1 MATDRSTAG
10 SVGLRAPQR
19 RRRTMT
25 DVVDLGL
32 PFDPILAFAAI
43 ALTVCSVVGLAG
55 ATDGNA
61 FVVRQTAYG
70 VLGVAIAA
78 LVSRVDYVR
87 WQAIRWPLYAFM
99 VGSILAVAFLGQSVN
114 GSTLSI
120 NVGFFS
126 FQASELGKVLVAIVA
141 ASFIVE
147 RRGAVHA
154 WPTTIGVLL
163 LAVVPAG
170 LTADFG
176 TSLVYGAIALAV
188 LLIGGTPGRHL
199 AIIGTIGVVVVV
211 STLGLLP
218 AAGVNVLKGYQADR
232 ITAFLSPNKEQSVP
246 VGQIDPRYQLK
257 QAKAAIGSGQKT
269 GRGDEATQAKLGY
282 LPEQQTDFIFASIGE
297 RYGFVGTAAIL
308 SLFALIMWRGLRI
321 LSTARDFYG
330 AVLAAGILAM
340 LLFQVLV
347 NAGMNVGIMPITG
360 IPLPLVSYGG
370 SSVLSTYLAIGL
382 LQAIYAQGR
391 AAARRG
397 PTVDRTD

>member
-1 MATDRSTAG
+1 MATGRSAG

-19 RRRTMT
+19 RRRSMSDIV
-25 DVVDLGL
+25 DVGL
-32 PFDPILAFAAI
+32 PFDPVLAFAAI
-43 ALTVCSVVGLAG
+43 ALTVCSCMAIAG
-55 ATDGNA
+55 ATSGNA
-61 FVVRQTAYG
+61 FVVRQVVYG
-70 VLGVAIAA
+70 LVGVGVAAV
-78 LVSRVDYVR
+78 VSRIDYAR

-99 VGSILAVAFLGQSVN
+99 IGSILAVAFLGQKVN

-126 FQASELGKVLVAIVA
+126 FQASELGKVLVVVVA
-141 ASFIVE
+141 ASFIVG
-147 RRGAVHA
+147 RRTAVHS
-154 WPTTIGVLL
+154 WTTTLGVLA
-163 LAVVPAG
+163 LAGVPGA

-199 AIIGTIGVVVVV
+199 AIIGTLATIVIVGALGV
-211 STLGLLP
+211 LP
-218 AAGVNVLKGYQADR
+218 AAGVHVLKGYQADR
-232 ITAFLSPNKEQSVP
+232 ITAFLSPNAKHKVEP
-246 VGQIDPRYQLK
+246 GQIDARYQLK

-269 GRGDEATQAKLGY
+269 GRGDEATQQTLGY
-282 LPEQQTDFIFASIGE
+282 LPEQQTDFIFASAGE
-297 RYGFVGTAAIL
+297 RYGFVGAAAIL

-397 PTVDRTD
+397 PTVDRPD

>member
-1 MATDRSTAG
+1 MATDRSAAG
-10 SVGLRAPQR
+10 SVGLRRPQR
-19 RRRTMT
+19 RRRSVA
-25 DVVDLGL
+25 DVVDVGL
-32 PFDPILAFAAI
+32 PFDPVLAFAAV
-43 ALTVCSVVGLAG
+43 ALTLCSVVALAG
-55 ATDGNA
+55 ATDGNS
-61 FVVRQTAYG
+61 FVVRQAAYG
-70 VLGVAIAA
+70 LVGVGIAA
-78 LVSRVDYVR
+78 VVSRVDYAR

-99 VGSILAVAFLGQSVN
+99 IGSILAVALLGQKVN

-120 NVGFFS
+120 NLGFFS
-126 FQASELGKVLVAIVA
+126 FQASELGKVLAAVIG
-141 ASFIVE
+141 ASFIVD
-147 RRGAVHA
+147 RRHDAHS
-154 WPTTIGVLL
+154 WRTTGGVLGLVL
-163 LAVVPAG
+163 LPAA

-176 TSLVYGAIALAV
+176 SSLVYGAIALAV
-188 LLIGGTPGRHL
+188 LLIGGAPGKHL
-199 AIIGTIGVVVVV
+199 ATIGVVAVVGIV
-211 STLGLLP
+211 SVLGVLP
-218 AAGVNVLKGYQADR
+218 AAGIDVLRPYQVDR
-232 ITAFLSPNKEQSVP
+232 ITAFLNPENDDNQAT
-246 VGQIDPRYQLK
+246 YQLK
-257 QAKAAIGSGQKT
+257 NSKAAIGSGQKT
-269 GRGDEATQAKLGY
+269 GRGDEATQQKLGY
-282 LPEQQTDFIFASIGE
+282 LPEKQTDFIFASIGE

-308 SLFALIMWRGLRI
+308 SLYALIMWSGLRI

>member
-1 MATDRSTAG
+1 MATERSTRT
-10 SVGLRAPQR
+10 VGVRPR
-19 RRRTMT
+19 RRGRSLVSVM
-25 DVVDLGL
+25 DVGL

-43 ALTVCSVVGLAG
+43 ALTVCSVVAIGG
-55 ATDGNA
+55 ATEGNS
-61 FVVRQTAYG
+61 FVVRQIAYG
-70 VLGVAIAA
+70 IVGVGIATVA
-78 LVSRVDYVR
+78 SRIDYVR

-99 VGSILAVAFLGQSVN
+99 IGSILAVAALGDKVN

-120 NVGFFS
+120 NLGFFS
-126 FQASELGKVLVAIVA
+126 FQASELGKVLAAVIA
-141 ASFIVE
+141 ASFIVG
-147 RRGAVHA
+147 RRHDVGS
-154 WPTTIGVLL
+154 WRTTIGVLVIVL
-163 LAVVPAG
+163 LPAG

-176 TSLVYGAIALAV
+176 TSLVYGAIGLAV

-199 AIIGTIGVVVVV
+199 AIIGALGVVTIV
-211 STLGLLP
+211 SVLGVLP
-218 AAGVNVLKGYQADR
+218 AAGIDVLRPYQVDR
-232 ITAFLSPNKEQSVP
+232 ITAFLHPDGTPNLQPGES
-246 VGQIDPRYQLK
+246 DPTYQLK

-269 GRGDEATQAKLGY
+269 GRGDEATQQELGY
-282 LPEQQTDFIFASIGE
+282 LPEQQTDFIFASAGE
-297 RYGFVGTAAIL
+297 RFGFVGTAAIL
-308 SLFALIMWRGLRI
+308 SLFAVIMWRGLRI